1 MIKLADLPPVFGL
14 SSVRI
19 KQLIDEI
26 IKNDPSSHQLHKGT
40 SRNSHLSVQHHTVR
54 CLLNDRNK
62 DFEKRVITV
71 AALKGGI
78 GKTFLSINIAVRAA
92 MLGAKVLIVDLDP
105 ESCATNSLLHPES
118 DVTNHH
124 TILEVFKGII
134 SFKDAIIKSKYDG
147 LDIIP
152 AALRVSSAEK
162 IVRDKNP
169 KWLLKKNLQEL
180 NYDYIFFELPPS
192 FSTLNSAAYL
202 ASDLVVIPC
211 TPNIHSLESVSL
223 TIESINEV
231 AKEFEG
237 EGVEFKIVFN
247 MSNASRNA
255 TKDVLSALYE
265 SYKDMLLP
273 FHIKESADIQ
283 NAVNAGLTIFE
294 TKCATDIR
302 EDMDKLVLSLCPII
316 DKPVADK
323 ITQPSLFKTTNQ
335 TSA

>member
-1 MIKLADLPPVFGL
+1 MIKVSDLSPIFGL
-14 SSVRI
+14 TSARI
-19 KQLIDEI
+19 KQLVDEK
-26 IKNDPSSHQLHKGT
+26 IKNEPNAHQVHKGIG
-40 SRNSHLSVQHHTVR
+40 RNSHVTIHRHTVR
-54 CLLNDRNK
+54 CLLHDRNK

-78 GKTFLSINIAVRAA
+78 GKTFLSINVAVRAA

-105 ESCATNSLLHPES
+105 EACATNSILSPEAAE
-118 DVTNHH
+118 TKYQ
-124 TILEVFKGII
+124 TILEVFKGVV

-147 LDIIP
+147 LDIMP
-152 AALRVSSAEK
+152 AALRISSAEK

-169 KWLLKKNLQEL
+169 KWLLKKAVQEL
-180 NYDYIFFELPPS
+180 DYDYIFFELPPS

-202 ASDLVVIPC
+202 ASDIVAIPC
-211 TPNIHSLESVSL
+211 TPNIHSLESVAL

-231 AKEFEG
+231 AREFEG
-237 EGVEFKIVFN
+237 EGVEFKIIFN
-247 MSNASRNA
+247 MSNAARNA

-265 SYKDMLLP
+265 SYKDILLP

-294 TKCATDIR
+294 AKCAKDIR
-302 EDMDKLVLSLCPII
+302 EDMDKLVQNLCPIV
-316 DKPVADK
+316 DRPSVDK
-323 ITQPSLFKTTNQ
+323 ISQPSLTNTNQ